1 MEKMFSNK
9 SQVRLLKIMNIIIHY
24 HLMWLSK
31 G

>member
-24 HLMWLSK
+24 PLMWLSK